1 MYTCKVVTDSNECVE
16 FHEYKT
22 FFWAF
27 TTKPPKY
34 ETWWGWDLNLGTP
47 HYTISMRQNKGEDP
61 EYILWKSYNN
71 TSLNTAQIVFRT
83 NEIPAKYLFCM
94 LVSNLFTTH
103 WTRWRFRIPL
113 IDAFKM
119 KRM

>member
-1 MYTCKVVTDSNECVE
+1 MYTCKVVADSNACVE
-16 FHEYKT
+16 FHTYKT

-34 ETWWGWDLNLGTP
+34 ETWWGWDLDLGNP

-83 NEIPAKYLFCM
+83 NEIPVKYLLCM
-94 LVSNLFTTH
+94 LFSNLFTTH
-103 WTRWRFRIPL
+103 WTRWRFRVPL

-119 KRM
+119 KRV